1 MWGKT
6 RKEVQLM
13 STTAPQGS
21 SWEPNFWPEEICR
34 CSTYTE
40 LLQILCLWK
49 YINSNPLWI
58 LKSNYYH
65 LVNFL
70 PKAMGMSEP
79 VRTCGWRGEESLGN
93 EVDLTQ
99 WNRNLQDLE
108 RWVPVFYFLAFSEK
122 KNTSYL
128 MYFKFMH
135 FS

>member
-1 MWGKT
+1 
-6 RKEVQLM
+6 
-13 STTAPQGS
+13 
-21 SWEPNFWPEEICR
+21 
-34 CSTYTE
+34 
-40 LLQILCLWK
+40 
-49 YINSNPLWI
+49 
-58 LKSNYYH
+58 
-65 LVNFL
+65 
-70 PKAMGMSEP
+70 MSEP